1 MRRAPGYPQP
11 EMAAETGFEIR
22 LANGELETAESLWA
36 ARHAIARRIAFTRDP
51 TNPREILP
59 AAIWKT
65 GPSLFGGRV
74 FVEEICTAAEL
85 STTG

>member
-1 MRRAPGYPQP
+1 MS
-11 EMAAETGFEIR
+11 AETGFEIR

-36 ARHAIARRIAFTRDP
+36 ARHAVARHVAFTRDP

-65 GPSLFGGRV
+65 GPRLCGGRV
-74 FVEEICTAAEL
+74 FVEEIRAAAEL
-85 STTG
+85 STTN